1 LVLHKV
7 YPPSLPISP
16 GVIICSAPSGL
27 DGCFFDE
34 LAGHSTIGND
44 VNPWN
49 CFWGLHV
56 FWLTNFVVQE
66 NETKLGFVEM
76 FAGQAEATRMFRYA
90 NIPAARLDLEYMKDN
105 HDGENPMDL
114 LTDSGMAI
122 LGSTYQC

>member
-1 LVLHKV
+1 MVLHKV

-76 FAGQAEATRMFRYA
+76 FAGQAEA
-90 NIPAARLDLEYMKDN
+90 ARLDLEYMKDN
-105 HDGENPMDL
+105 HDGETPMEL